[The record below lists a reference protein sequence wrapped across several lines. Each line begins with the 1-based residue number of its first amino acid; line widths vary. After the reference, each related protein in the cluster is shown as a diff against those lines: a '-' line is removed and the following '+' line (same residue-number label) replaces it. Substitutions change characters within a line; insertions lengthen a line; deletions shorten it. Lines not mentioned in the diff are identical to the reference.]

1 MDGSMGTLKSAHMR
15 CTAPLEGRIS
25 TNLRRVTQS
34 NNDARSD
41 CKRKGSMYLKQTTIA
56 GCRMPAVIEAYSEQH
71 GQVKPA
77 MLVTTPRTGMLT
89 FSQKVSSFMTS
100 LTATS

>member
-1 MDGSMGTLKSAHMR
+1 M
-15 CTAPLEGRIS
+15 
-25 TNLRRVTQS
+25 
-34 NNDARSD
+34 
-41 CKRKGSMYLKQTTIA
+41 
-56 GCRMPAVIEAYSEQH
+56 IEADNHNMLSAAKEAHSEQH

-100 LTATS
+100 LTATSCGVVTTMAPSIMVDK